1 MYASAHR
8 RKTVVF
14 HIFRLL
20 MQLVEAFGQVV
31 RAARERQKLTQS
43 QLAERAGLHWTAVSH
58 IERGT
63 RPAHLVTL
71 ESVSTGLG
79 IPLSKLIHR
88 AEELQAEDNKEAK

>member
-1 MYASAHR
+1 
-8 RKTVVF
+8 
-14 HIFRLL
+14 